1 MCDNAAVRGNWW
13 GRRRAHNVVTR
24 VVLVAGIVGCS
35 VSIGTPTAAAA
46 RPPAI
51 DASALPG
58 DGAPKPYTEV
68 EAANPCTSTRTSP
81 STSTPPAQKFLGLE
95 PAWQFSR
102 GAGQTVAVIDTGVAR
117 HPRLPDIIGGGDY
130 VADSDGTVDCDAHG
144 TFVAGIIAGQPSST
158 DGFSGVAPEAQIIG
172 IRQSSSAYR
181 PKGREVDPNDP
192 KNGGGVGNVSSLSE
206 AVVHAANMGATV
218 INISEVACGSP
229 TMNDRKLGAAVA
241 YAATVKDAVIIAS
254 AGNSDNKAC
263 TGNPGINPLNPGADP
278 WDSLATAVTP
288 AWYDEYV
295 LSVGSVDLNGQP
307 SSFTVPGPWVG
318 VSAPGEQIVSLDPNS
333 GGLAYATVT
342 NQGDSNIAGTS
353 FAAPYVAGVAALV
366 RARFP
371 HLTAAQVIHRIQAT
385 THSTPEGWNPYGGFG
400 TIDPVAALTHDVDTT
415 TPLVKKPSS
424 AEGRQ
429 VQLAVPPTPPAPDN
443 TARNVALIGL
453 GVVVVLCVLGYLASF
468 PIVRALGG
476 RRD

>member
-1 MCDNAAVRGNWW
+1 M
-13 GRRRAHNVVTR
+13 
-24 VVLVAGIVGCS
+24 
-35 VSIGTPTAAAA
+35 SIGTPTAAAA

-68 EAANPCTSTRTSP
+68 EAANPCTSTRISS
-81 STSTPPAQKFLGLE
+81 STAIPPAQKFLGLE

-117 HPRLPDIIGGGDY
+117 HPRLPNLIPGGDY
-130 VADSDGTVDCDAHG
+130 VSGSDGTEDCDAHG

-158 DGFSGVAPEAQIIG
+158 DGFSGVAPEAQIIA
-172 IRQSSSAYR
+172 IRQSSGAYR
-181 PKGREVDPNDP
+181 TKGKEVDPNDP
-192 KNGGGVGNVSSLSE
+192 TNGGGVGNVTSLAE

-241 YAATVKDAVIIAS
+241 YAATVKDAVIVAS
-254 AGNSDNKAC
+254 AGNSDRKEC
-263 TGNPGINPLNPGADP
+263 LGNSGINPLKPGADP

-318 VSAPGEQIVSLDPNS
+318 VSAPGEQIVSLNPLD
-333 GGLAYATVT
+333 GGLANATVN
-342 NQGDSNIAGTS
+342 NQGADQNIAGTS

-371 HLTAAQVIHRIQAT
+371 HLTAAQVIHRLQAT

-415 TPLVKKPSS
+415 TPLVKKPAS

-429 VQLAVPPTPPAPDN
+429 VQLAVPPNPPAPDN
-443 TARNVALIGL
+443 TARNVALIG
-453 GVVVVLCVLGYLASF
+453 VAAVFVLCVLGYLASF
-468 PIVRALGG
+468 PIVRALSG
-476 RRD
+476 RKE